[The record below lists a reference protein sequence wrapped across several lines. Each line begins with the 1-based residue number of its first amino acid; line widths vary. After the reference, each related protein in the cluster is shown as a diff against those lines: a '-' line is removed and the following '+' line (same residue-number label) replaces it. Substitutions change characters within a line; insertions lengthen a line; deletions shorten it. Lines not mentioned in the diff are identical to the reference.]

1 MQRRWTILG
10 AALLAAAF
18 LTGCSDSSS
27 DVLNPGPEALSA
39 SVVEIA
45 LEADRMVDDAVG
57 VEMDAMGAV
66 SAATAVPG
74 TITDER
80 SFSRSRTCPAGGTFE
95 VEGSMVRTVPP
106 ETRTMELVASGG
118 SAATDCA
125 FLRNDLTVT
134 INGSS
139 EWDAF
144 RRRVDGVPDGLQ
156 TSHHAGSWS
165 VVRSDGEERSC
176 SYSITVV
183 RDPETHTRTV
193 DGTMCDTSFH
203 RVVTW
208 TPGSGA

>member
-1 MQRRWTILG
+1 MRRRWTILG
-10 AALLAAAF
+10 AALVAAGL

-27 DVLNPGPEALSA
+27 DLLNPRPEALSA

-57 VEMDAMGAV
+57 IEMDAMGVV
-66 SAATAVPG
+66 SAATTSAVV
-74 TITDER
+74 TDER
-80 SFSRSRTCPAGGTFE
+80 SFSRSRTCPAGGTFD
-95 VEGSMVRTVPP
+95 VEGSMIRTIDT
-106 ETRTMELVASGG
+106 ETRTMELEASGG

-144 RRRVDGVPDGLQ
+144 RRRVGGAFDGPQ
-156 TSHHAGSWS
+156 TSHHAGSWT

-176 SYSITVV
+176 SYQITVV
-183 RDPETHTRTV
+183 RDPEARTRTV
-193 DGTMCDTSFH
+193 EGTVCDTSFT
-203 RVVTW
+203 RVVSW
-208 TPGSGA
+208 TPGA